1 MLNSRAT
8 VSIGALSGGNN
19 LDTALSLN
27 NCPYLATSF
36 FLYRPSIQDSI
47 EATTI
52 LTQGAFWKVR
62 TSINPLRPAQASWM
76 VRHGIYRFTRN
87 PMYLGQLLQ
96 LLAWAFWLENLA
108 TFAFLPAFVAW
119 MTRFQ
124 IIPEERILGIKFGND
139 YADYLNRVRKD
150 RKFNALT
157 WDIAGGLRMSN

>member
-52 LTQGAFWKVR
+52 LTQGE
-62 TSINPLRPAQASWM
+62 SQEPPARKQAQS
-76 VRHGIYRFTRN
+76 
-87 PMYLGQLLQ
+87 
-96 LLAWAFWLENLA
+96 AA
-108 TFAFLPAFVAW
+108 
-119 MTRFQ
+119 
-124 IIPEERILGIKFGND
+124 
-139 YADYLNRVRKD
+139 
-150 RKFNALT
+150 
-157 WDIAGGLRMSN
+157 

>member
-52 LTQGAFWKVR
+52 LTQGAN
-62 TSINPLRPAQASWM
+62 TPA
-76 VRHGIYRFTRN
+76 
-87 PMYLGQLLQ
+87 
-96 LLAWAFWLENLA
+96 AFSSNWV
-108 TFAFLPAFVAW
+108 FHCVIW
-119 MTRFQ
+119 
-124 IIPEERILGIKFGND
+124 FG
-139 YADYLNRVRKD
+139 
-150 RKFNALT
+150 
-157 WDIAGGLRMSN
+157 